1 MQIEIYTDGASRG
14 NPGPGGYG
22 TILKSGKHYKEF
34 SEGFRLTTNN
44 RMELLSV
51 IVGLEVLKRPGSNV
65 VVYSD
70 SKYVVDSVE
79 KKWVFGWV
87 KKGFKNK
94 KNRDLWERFLQ
105 IYPKH
110 NVKFVWVKGHSGHPM
125 NERCDELAVEA
136 ALGRNLKVDVGYEA
150 AEKDANSPLF

>member
-1 MQIEIYTDGASRG
+1 
-14 NPGPGGYG
+14 
-22 TILKSGKHYKEF
+22 
-34 SEGFRLTTNN
+34 
-44 RMELLSV
+44 
-51 IVGLEVLKRPGSNV
+51 
-65 VVYSD
+65 
-70 SKYVVDSVE
+70 
-79 KKWVFGWV
+79 V

-136 ALGRNLKVDVGYEA
+136 ALGRNLKVDEGYEA
-150 AEKDANSPLF
+150 AEKDADTPLF